1 MLQVHSSPVF
11 KIGSTPIG
19 EVINNLLEGNIVKSK
34 GIKKAGIALI
44 IGLSLGIGG
53 ATAPCVVGNTTNI
66 IVASAS
72 SSRSAALS
80 SAYFYARS
88 EHMSKRTIYH
98 QLISKYGDG
107 FSKHA
112 ASYAVR
118 HLHGISWNHNALKSA
133 RFYRHNEHMS
143 NNAIYHQL
151 ISSYG
156 DMFTRSQAR
165 YAVRHL

>member
-1 MLQVHSSPVF
+1 M
-11 KIGSTPIG
+11 K
-19 EVINNLLEGNIVKSK
+19 NNS
-34 GIKKAGIALI
+34 IKKTGIALI

-53 ATAPCVVGNTTNI
+53 VTFPSVVSNTSNT
-66 IVASAS
+66 IVVMAS
-72 SSRSAALS
+72 SSKRAALS

-88 EHMSKRTIYH
+88 EHMSKRAIYH

-118 HLHGISWNHNALKSA
+118 HLHGISWNRNALRSA
-133 RFYRHNEHMS
+133 NFYRHNEHMS
-143 NNAIYHQL
+143 KRAIYYQL

-165 YAVRHL
+165 YAVHHL

>member
-1 MLQVHSSPVF
+1 MKASR
-11 KIGSTPIG
+11 
-19 EVINNLLEGNIVKSK
+19 
-34 GIKKAGIALI
+34 IKKAGMAFI
-44 IGLSLGIGG
+44 IGMLLGIGG
-53 ATAPCVVGNTTNI
+53 MTFPNI
-66 IVASAS
+66 INHSPNIMIVSAS
-72 SSRSAALS
+72 SSKSAALS

-88 EHMSKRTIYH
+88 EHMSKRAIYH

-107 FSKHA
+107 FSKHS

-118 HLHGISWNHNALKSA
+118 HLHGISWNHNALVSA

-143 NNAIYHQL
+143 KYAIYHQL

-165 YAVRHL
+165 YAIHHL